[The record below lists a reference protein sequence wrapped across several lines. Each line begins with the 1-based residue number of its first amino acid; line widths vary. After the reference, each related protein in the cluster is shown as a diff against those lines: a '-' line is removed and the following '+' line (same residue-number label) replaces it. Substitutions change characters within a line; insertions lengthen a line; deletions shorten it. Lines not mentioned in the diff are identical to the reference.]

1 MKKNYQLKVVTTWN
15 PAKKEVLNLF
25 EGTGTDVIS
34 CDGDLWE
41 VTFDENLEGYPL
53 NYIKLKLFKYLNCIF
68 NLRDFLYLSFT
79 GAWLSLVERLDRDQ
93 EVVSSNLAAPAS
105 PSK

>member
-53 NYIKLKLFKYLNCIF
+53 QDVIDELLEENIA
-68 NLRDFLYLSFT
+68 
-79 GAWLSLVERLDRDQ
+79 G
-93 EVVSSNLAAPAS
+93 LATIEII
-105 PSK
+105 